1 MIAAKAVCFHLAAQP
16 DFHARQRQIL
26 VNARHLADT
35 LAQKGYRIVTGG
47 TDNHLV
53 LIDLRPCG
61 ISGEQAEKCLAAAGL
76 LANRNPIPF
85 DHSHP
90 NRTGGLRFGTPAIT
104 SRGMG
109 TAEVNRIAGWIDSLL
124 QHPKDDGVCRSVRSG
139 VSELCR
145 LFPLPM

>member
-16 DFHARQRQIL
+16 DFRVRQEQILINAHHLARILARQ
-26 VNARHLADT
+26 
-35 LAQKGYRIVTGG
+35 GYRIVTGG

-61 ISGEQAEKCLAAAGL
+61 ISGEQAENSLAAAGL

-85 DHSHP
+85 DHTHP
-90 NRTGGLRFGTPAIT
+90 DRTGGLRLGTPAIT

-109 TAEVNRIAGWIDSLL
+109 TAEVECIAGWIDRLL
-124 QHPKDDGVCRSVRSG
+124 QRPEDDGVRRSVRNG
-139 VSELCR
+139 VTELCR
-145 LFPLPM
+145 LFPLPS